1 MTEIQVLAQQAQ
13 DINILYVEDEED
25 VREQTKMIFDML
37 FKNVDTAFDGLD
49 AWQKYQ
55 NTQYDIVFT
64 DISMPRM
71 DGLELSRRIKEE
83 DPMQKIVIV
92 SAYNDSDY
100 LLQAIELGV
109 EGFLLKPIA
118 IDKMVLV
125 VKKLADSILA
135 AKLMKDYRQKLEA
148 EVEEKTKIIKKQ
160 VVTDKLTGLQNR
172 FALNK
177 VLENSE
183 NDNTLFLINIDNFES
198 INLVYGYEYGDKVIV
213 SLSKLLS
220 KEITKESQLFY
231 LGNDEFAILCNSS
244 EDILM
249 QYAKDLQK
257 RIAKSFVE
265 YKDHAITFT
274 VTIAIAKDNE
284 DLLKDAYVT
293 LKEAKQQGKNSI
305 KRYSKDLLIEKL
317 QAQIQEYSP
326 IIREAIDEKYVIPYF
341 QAIVDNRTNKI
352 TKYECLARIVKGDT
366 LYTPFLFINIA
377 EQIGVIP
384 EITKIMIDK
393 SFQVF
398 QHNSYS
404 FSINITEIDL
414 NNHYLQAYLRK
425 KLQEYAIEP
434 SRVVLEVLEGIS
446 VTGAKNS
453 LEQLRELKEMGFKIA
468 IDDFGAQ
475 NSNFERVH
483 SMNVDFIKIDGSFVK
498 NLATDPKSYSIV
510 KTITD
515 FAKSIGAEVIAEY
528 VHSKEV
534 YEIIEELGIE
544 YSQGYY
550 FSEPNKELINEI

>member
-1 MTEIQVLAQQAQ
+1 MTEIQVLAQQSQ
-13 DINILYVEDEED
+13 DIDILYVEDEED

-55 NTQYDIVFT
+55 NTHYDIIFT

-71 DGLELSRRIKEE
+71 DGLELSRLIKEE

-92 SAYNDSDY
+92 SAHNASDY

-118 IDKMVLV
+118 IEKMVLV
-125 VKKLADSILA
+125 VKKLVDSILA
-135 AKLMKDYRQKLEA
+135 GKLMKNYRQKLEA
-148 EVEEKTKIIKKQ
+148 EVEKKTEIIKKQ
-160 VVTDKLTGLQNR
+160 AITDKLTGLQNR

-177 VLENSE
+177 ALEKLEDDSA
-183 NDNTLFLINIDNFES
+183 LLLINIDNFES
-198 INLVYGYEYGDKVIV
+198 INLVYGYPYGDKVIV
-213 SLSKLLS
+213 ALSKLLS
-220 KEITKESQLFY
+220 QDMIEKSQLFY
-231 LGNDEFAILCNSS
+231 LGNDEFAILCNTS
-244 EDILM
+244 EDMLM
-249 QYAKDLQK
+249 RYAKDLQD
-257 RIAKSFVE
+257 RIAKSSVE
-265 YKDHAITFT
+265 YKREAITFT
-274 VTIAIAKDNE
+274 VTIAIAKNNDN
-284 DLLKDAYVT
+284 LLKNAYVT
-293 LKEAKQQGKNSI
+293 LKEAKREGKNSI

-317 QAQIQEYSP
+317 QAQIQEYSS
-326 IIREAIDEKYVIPYF
+326 IIREAIDEKNVVPYF

-352 TKYECLARIVKGDT
+352 EKYECLARIVKGDK
-366 LYTPFLFINIA
+366 LYTPFLFISIA
-377 EQIGVIP
+377 EQIGAIP

-393 SFQVF
+393 SFKAF
-398 QHNSYS
+398 RHNSYG

-414 NNHYLQAYLRK
+414 NNHYLQTYLEK

-446 VTGAKNS
+446 ATGAKNS
-453 LEQLRELKEMGFKIA
+453 LEQLIQLEEMGFKIA

-498 NLATDPKSYSIV
+498 NIAIDPKSYSIV
-510 KTITD
+510 KTITE
-515 FAKSIGAEVIAEY
+515 FAKSIGAEVVAEY

-534 YEIIEELGIE
+534 QEIIKELGIE

-550 FSEPNKELINEI
+550 FSEPKEELINEI

>member
-1 MTEIQVLAQQAQ
+1 MSEIQVLAEQTK
-13 DINILYVEDEED
+13 DISILYVEDEAD

-55 NTQYDIVFT
+55 NTHYDIVFT

-71 DGLELSRRIKEE
+71 DGLELSRLIKEE

-92 SAYNDSDY
+92 SAYNASDY

-118 IDKMVLV
+118 IDKMILV

-172 FALNK
+172 FALNRA
-177 VLENSE
+177 LENVKANS
-183 NDNTLFLINIDNFES
+183 TLILINIDNFES
-198 INLVYGYEYGDKVIV
+198 INLVYGYAYGDKVIV

-220 KEITKESQLFY
+220 KEMIKESQLFY

-249 QYAKDLQK
+249 QYAKDLQE

-265 YKDHAITFT
+265 YKHHAITFT
-274 VTIAIAKDNE
+274 VTIAIAKDNK

-293 LKEAKQQGKNSI
+293 LKEAKQEGKNSI

-326 IIREAIDEKYVIPYF
+326 IIREAIDEKYVLPYF

-434 SRVVLEVLEGIS
+434 SRVVLEVLEGLS
-446 VTGAKNS
+446 ATGAKNS
-453 LEQLRELKEMGFKIA
+453 LEQLMELKEMGFKIA

-483 SMNVDFIKIDGSFVK
+483 SMNIDFIKIDGSFVK

-534 YEIIEELGIE
+534 YEIVEELGIE

-550 FSEPNKELINEI
+550 FSEPQKELMHEI

>member
-71 DGLELSRRIKEE
+71 DGLELSRCIKEK

-92 SAYNDSDY
+92 SAYNASDY

-125 VKKLADSILA
+125 VKKLADSISA

-177 VLENSE
+177 ALENSE
-183 NDNTLFLINIDNFES
+183 NGNALLLINIDNFES

-220 KEITKESQLFY
+220 KEMITESQLFY

-244 EDILM
+244 EDTLM
-249 QYAKDLQK
+249 QYAKDLQE

-265 YKDHAITFT
+265 YNNHAITFT

-453 LEQLRELKEMGFKIA
+453 LEQLMELKEMGFKIA

-498 NLATDPKSYSIV
+498 NLVVDPKSYSIV

-528 VHSKEV
+528 VHIKEV
-534 YEIIEELGIE
+534 QEIIKELGIE

>member
-1 MTEIQVLAQQAQ
+1 MTEIQILAEQTK
-13 DINILYVEDEED
+13 DIRVLYVEDEED
-25 VREQTKMIFDML
+25 VREQTKMIFSML
-37 FKNVDTAFDGLD
+37 FKNVDVAFDGLD
-49 AWQKYQ
+49 AWQKFQ
-55 NTQYDIVFT
+55 NSHYDIVFT

-71 DGLELSRRIKEE
+71 SGLELCQLIKEE

-100 LLQAIELGV
+100 LLQSIELGV

-118 IDKMVLV
+118 IDKMILV

-135 AKLMKDYRQKLEA
+135 AKLMKDYRQKLES

-293 LKEAKQQGKNSI
+293 LKEAKREGKNSI

-326 IIREAIDEKYVIPYF
+326 IIREAIDEKYVVPYF

-352 TKYECLARIVKGDT
+352 TKYECLARIVKGDKF
-366 LYTPFLFINIA
+366 YTPFSFINIA

-414 NNHYLQAYLRK
+414 NNHYLQIYLRK

-453 LEQLRELKEMGFKIA
+453 LEQLMELKEMGFKIA

-498 NLATDPKSYSIV
+498 NLVVDPKSYSIV

-528 VHSKEV
+528 VHIKEV
-534 YEIIEELGIE
+534 QEIIKELGIE